1 LIKNEPVDLLM
12 GGTHGKYIAR
22 AEDIPLVRV
31 GFPVIDRYVHSL
43 MPVTGYRGAMRLLE
57 LMLGALMDR
66 QDRDV
71 KEEDFELVM

>member
-1 LIKNEPVDLLM
+1 
-12 GGTHGKYIAR
+12 
-22 AEDIPLVRV
+22 
-31 GFPVIDRYVHSL
+31 
-43 MPVTGYRGAMRLLE
+43 MRLLE